1 MTVQFAF
8 PTAPFVTSHV
18 RDSLLEKLA
27 VLRKEWEAAAEGDS
41 LVDVSASVGLMLLD
55 IATQLGLTPEER
67 VLFLGAR
74 LDQEAIA
81 SLQDSQD

>member
-8 PTAPFVTSHV
+8 PTVPFVTSHA

-41 LVDVSASVGLMLLD
+41 LVDVSASVGLMLRD
-55 IATQLGLTPEER
+55 IATHFGLTPEER

-81 SLQDSQD
+81 LLQDSQD